1 MEDGEG
7 VHLEK
12 MGKEGLFEEM
22 AFEQRPEG
30 REGMGSFLGCEQ

>member
-7 VHLEK
+7 IHLEK

-22 AFEQRPEG
+22 AFEQRP
-30 REGMGSFLGCEQ
+30 QK